1 MTDWRWDSEHTQG
14 MTVGAVMWIQTRKSP
29 IQQRLYFQ
37 CHADERAA
45 PFVHHPA
52 LYARPANQKRLE
64 YIEQPIC
71 VPKFEVATTNSKLEP
86 SVKRSY
92 SLLPFRA
99 LEEFCLPGAIQQ
111 RWEVSVAASKSA
123 EWRLW
128 FQRLDQTQQKAHVQ
142 TLSKLTKEAFWAG
155 LWLEYEEW
163 SEPRRTR
170 FVAVA
175 ARAVVIFEMENMMR
189 RMEEARRYW
198 QEKIARVGF
207 QPRIQRRQI
216 DLPEEYAEPLSAPLT
231 PHNVISLGL
240 RLAPCYFRV
249 PTGAFRFATQLF
261 SGKSHRQAVAEQKA
275 NFASWTRE
283 SRVIRIEGQP
293 DHVVWGK
300 IAVHKDAVP
309 KFTPKKRQPQ
319 TGKHRY
325 QKKKEHSTGEGLRRE
340 STC

>member
-1 MTDWRWDSEHTQG
+1 MTDWRWDSEDTQG
-14 MTVGAVMWIQTRKSP
+14 MTVGAVVWIHTRKSP
-29 IQQRLYFQ
+29 VQQRLYFQ
-37 CHADERAA
+37 CHADGRAA

-52 LYARPANQKRLE
+52 LYARPADQKRLE
-64 YIEQPIC
+64 YIEQPIF
-71 VPKFEVATTNSKLEP
+71 VPRFEVATTNSKLEP

-99 LEEFCLPGAIQQ
+99 LEEFGLPGAIQQ

-170 FVAVA
+170 FVAAA

-207 QPRIQRRQI
+207 QPRIQQRQI

-249 PTGAFRFATQLF
+249 QPVL
-261 SGKSHRQAVAEQKA
+261 
-275 NFASWTRE
+275 FASPHSFSAGNRTAKPWRSKRPTLPAGRGKVGLSG
-283 SRVIRIEGQP
+283 SRVSLITWCGVRLRCTRMLCRSLRPRRGSRRLGSIGIRRRRSI
-293 DHVVWGK
+293 
-300 IAVHKDAVP
+300 
-309 KFTPKKRQPQ
+309 R
-319 TGKHRY
+319 
-325 QKKKEHSTGEGLRRE
+325 GEKG
-340 STC
+340 

>member
-1 MTDWRWDSEHTQG
+1 MTDWRWDSEYTLG
-14 MTVGAVMWIQTRKSP
+14 MTVGAVEWIQTRKSP
-29 IQQRLYFQ
+29 VQQRLYSQ
-37 CHADERAA
+37 CHANERAA
-45 PFVHHPA
+45 PFVRHPA
-52 LYARPANQKRLE
+52 LYAGPANQKRLE
-64 YIEQPIC
+64 YIEQAIF
-71 VPKFEVATTNSKLEP
+71 VPEFEVATTNSKLEP
-86 SVKRSY
+86 GVKRSY

-99 LEEFCLPGAIQQ
+99 LEEFSLPGAIQQ

-128 FQRLDQTQQKAHVQ
+128 FQRLDRTQQKAHVQ
-142 TLSKLTKEAFWAG
+142 SLARLTKEAFWAG

-170 FVAVA
+170 FVAAA
-175 ARAVVIFEMENMMR
+175 ARAVVIVEMEKMMR

-216 DLPEEYAEPLSAPLT
+216 DQPEEYAEPLSAPLT

-240 RLAPCYFRV
+240 RLAPCYFRL
-249 PTGAFRFATQLF
+249 PTGAFRFATQVF
-261 SGKSHRQAVAEQKA
+261 RGKTHDEAVVEQKA

-283 SRVIRIEGQP
+283 GRVIRVEGQP
-293 DHVVWGK
+293 DFVVWGK

-325 QKKKEHSTGEGLRRE
+325 QKKKKHSTGEGLRRE